1 MYESYLGSP
10 REIARAWAEE
20 FGFPLAPDD
29 RDDLPQVAQFL
40 AVEQKAEFPPS
51 AFRRYVR
58 DALWKRYSAELPET
72 IRSDPDAPINDVIA
86 AIGAKRRTNPADPHR
101 VLAELGLPVYITTSP
116 GNLLF
121 EALKAAGRDPKTEIS
136 RWNEDSLDA
145 PSIFRSDPS
154 YEPSP
159 EQPLIYHV
167 YGHFDHPGSLV
178 LTEDD
183 YFDYLIG
190 LTKNQDLIPTH
201 VITRLTKSSL
211 LFLGF
216 QMDDWIFRVLFR
228 TIMSQEGGTARRRF
242 AHVAVQLDP
251 GSGRNISQSGARRY
265 LEKYFRGAD
274 VDVYWGRVDDFAADL
289 QQKIK
294 GNGR

>member
-1 MYESYLGSP
+1 LLKRYD
-10 REIARAWAEE
+10 A
-20 FGFPLAPDD
+20 
-29 RDDLPQVAQFL
+29 DLP
-40 AVEQKAEFPPS
+40 EDI
-51 AFRRYVR
+51 RGN
-58 DALWKRYSAELPET
+58 PE
-72 IRSDPDAPINDVIA
+72 APIHAVIA
-86 AIGAKRRTNPADPHR
+86 AIGAKRRENPADPHR

-145 PSIFRSDPS
+145 PSIFESDPS
-154 YEPSP
+154 YVPSA

-167 YGHFDHPGSLV
+167 YGHFDYPGSLV

-183 YFDYLIG
+183 YFGYLIG
-190 LTKNQDLIPTH
+190 LTKNLELIPTP
-201 VITRLTKSSL
+201 VMKRLAKSSL

-216 QMDDWIFRVLFR
+216 QTDDWIFRVLFR
-228 TIMSQEGGTARRRF
+228 TIMSLEGGTARRRF

-251 GSGRNISQSGARRY
+251 GGGRNISQSGARRY
-265 LEKYFRGAD
+265 LEKYFRGSD
-274 VDVYWGRVDDFAADL
+274 VDVYWGRIEDFAAEL

-294 GNGR
+294 GTGR